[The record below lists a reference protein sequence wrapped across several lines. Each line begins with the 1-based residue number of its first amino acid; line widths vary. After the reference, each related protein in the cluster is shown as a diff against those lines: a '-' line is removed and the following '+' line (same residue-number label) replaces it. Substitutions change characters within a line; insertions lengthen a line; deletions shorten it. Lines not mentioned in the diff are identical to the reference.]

1 MKAKSFISFLLTFL
15 LLAGLS
21 QSVTAVSKY
30 TDKET
35 ALSLAGVLDKGKF
48 GRYTISS
55 TYVQN
60 DTVKDFY
67 ISVIL
72 SDGSAH
78 KWYINQIYKWS
89 RDDKLQLANNRTLL
103 FINPSDSRF
112 VVLDKNIFHRM
123 ALKAKV
129 YIKVYG
135 EDDPLEGKKFSF
147 KIKSFNLISP
157 TENAF
162 GRDRTGSK
170 YRYIIDLFN
179 GTRALITYEEAYK
192 LTKEKYLIFKDPSPE
207 STFGRAYNVTK
218 IVAHEKGNTQD
229 GVSQFGV
236 EIQFDQTIN
245 LNGNQLPF
253 EIYERKRLNRK
264 TKRSV
269 REFILDVTI
278 PNSEKKFEVRPI
290 ESLEYLTDVR
300 IIKNPKYPKRLLLR
314 SVFNPLVMD
323 IPPVVYKNSA
333 NSVFVTFFNL
343 IDQTILSR
351 SMLLEAEKRQKAEIQ
366 SIKEIKVTKALKT
379 DSDYGRAFVI
389 ALETH
394 KQSQAIRDSITRI
407 EKLLESI
414 QQFEESALFAETDS
428 QLFNALTKRNQLRET
443 VIHLST
449 DYVKSKISKSDL
461 GGVDAQSLL
470 NLLDQAE
477 SFTGKQKLLKVVEGL
492 REKIVARQQ

>member
-89 RDDKLQLANNRTLL
+89 RDDKLQLAQNRTLL
-103 FINPSDSRF
+103 FLNPSDSRF

-179 GTRALITYEEAYK
+179 GTRALLTYEDAYK
-192 LTKEKYLIFKDPSPE
+192 LTKEKYLIIKDPSPE
-207 STFGRAYNVTK
+207 TTFGRAYNVTK
-218 IVAHEKGNTQD
+218 IVPHGKGNTQE

-236 EIQFDQTIN
+236 EIQFDQAIN
-245 LNGNQLPF
+245 LNGDQLPF

-300 IIKNPKYPKRLLLR
+300 IIKNPKYSKRLLLR

-323 IPPVVYKNSA
+323 IPPVVYKNSE

-366 SIKEIKVTKALKT
+366 SIKEIKVTKTLKT

-407 EKLLESI
+407 EKLQESI

-461 GGVDAQSLL
+461 GGVDVQSLL

-477 SFTGKQKLLKVVEGL
+477 SFTGKQKLLKVIEGL

>member
-1 MKAKSFISFLLTFL
+1 MKAKLFISYLLTFL
-15 LLAGLS
+15 LISGVS
-21 QSVTAVSKY
+21 QSATAVPKY
-30 TDKET
+30 IDKET

-60 DTVKDFY
+60 DSVKDFY

-78 KWYINQIYKWS
+78 KWYINQVYKWS

-103 FINPSDSRF
+103 FMDPLDGRF
-112 VVLDKNIFHRM
+112 VVLDKNTFHRL
-123 ALKAKV
+123 ALKASV

-135 EDDPLEGKKFSF
+135 ENDPLEGKKFSF

-157 TENAF
+157 TESAF
-162 GRDRTGSK
+162 GRDKTGSK

-179 GTRALITYEEAYK
+179 GTRALLTYEDAYK
-192 LTKEKYLIFKDPSPE
+192 LIKDKYLQVEDRSPE
-207 STFGRAYNVTK
+207 TTFDRAYNVTK
-218 IVAHEKGNTQD
+218 IVPHEKGNTQD
-229 GVSQFGV
+229 GVSQFGI
-236 EIQFDQTIN
+236 EIQFDQAIK
-245 LNGNQLPF
+245 LSGDQMPY
-253 EIYERKRLNRK
+253 EIYERTRLDRK

-269 REFILDVTI
+269 KEFIMDVTI

-290 ESLEYLTDVR
+290 ESLEYLTDIR
-300 IIKNPKYPKRLLLR
+300 IIKNPRYPKRLLLR
-314 SVFNPLVMD
+314 TVFNPLVMD
-323 IPPVVYKNSA
+323 IPPVVYKNSD

-351 SMLLEAEKRQKAEIQ
+351 SMLLEAEKRQKAEIE
-366 SIKEIKVTKALKT
+366 SNKEIRVTQALKT

-389 ALETH
+389 AVETH
-394 KQSQAIRDSITRI
+394 QQSKAIRDSITRI
-407 EKLLESI
+407 DKLLESI
-414 QQFEESALFAETDS
+414 QQFEESALFAETDT

-443 VIHLST
+443 VIILST
-449 DYVKSKISKSDL
+449 DYVRSKISKSDL
-461 GGVDAQSLL
+461 GGVNAQSLISLL
-470 NLLDQAE
+470 NQAE
-477 SFTGKQKLLKVVEGL
+477 SFTGKQKLLKVIEGL